1 MKIRT
6 RLALSLCFAY
16 FIFAPIHVTAAEP
29 ELMAVLSVMGYGYKV
44 KVSIN
49 GVDTGIVGGKSEGR
63 RLFNKGNE
71 MAQKAT
77 PEIRAK
83 NFILNQGAND
93 IAVEY
98 AKIDPKS
105 NDELEIKL
113 EAEDYPQPLFMLT
126 SRSKA
131 ADKVSAKVMLAPK
144 APADFKPVVFFD
156 GR

>member
-1 MKIRT
+1 MTINRIT
-6 RLALSLCFAY
+6 LVLCLAY
-16 FIFAPIHVTAAEP
+16 FSFVPAHAAAEP
-29 ELMAVLSVMGYGYKV
+29 ELMAVLSVMGYGYKL

-49 GVDTGIVGGKSEGR
+49 GVDTGIEGGKSEGR

-77 PEIRAK
+77 PQIRAK
-83 NFILNQGAND
+83 NFLLNHGANE
-93 IAVEY
+93 IVVEY

-105 NDELEIKL
+105 SDQLEVKF
-113 EAEDYPQPLFMLT
+113 EAEDYPQPVFMLT

-144 APADFKPVVFFD
+144 APANFKPVVFSD
-156 GR
+156 GK